1 MKLKCLI
8 CGKNYSHLGSHI
20 AHGHKITAREYKEEF
35 ELPYN
40 TSLISSEVKLKKQE
54 AFELHREKYLKNL
67 TKCGKKYRFKKGRT
81 GQRRISQG
89 ERETFIKRINNVNK
103 NRKSEKCPVCNV
115 IYKNVYSH
123 LYTKH
128 KLLKI

>member
-1 MKLKCLI
+1 MSKLTCQI
-8 CGKNYSHLGSHI
+8 CGKKYSHLGSHI
-20 AHGHKITAREYKEEF
+20 AHGHKMLARDYKIEF

-40 TSLISSEVKLKKQE
+40 TSLISSEVKLKRQE

-67 TKCGKKYRFKKGRT
+67 FKDGEKYRFKKGRT

-89 ERETFIKRINNVNK
+89 ERTTFIKRINEVNK
-103 NRKSEKCPVCNV
+103 NRQPEQCPVC
-115 IYKNVYSH
+115 KMVYSH
-123 LYTKH
+123 LYNKH